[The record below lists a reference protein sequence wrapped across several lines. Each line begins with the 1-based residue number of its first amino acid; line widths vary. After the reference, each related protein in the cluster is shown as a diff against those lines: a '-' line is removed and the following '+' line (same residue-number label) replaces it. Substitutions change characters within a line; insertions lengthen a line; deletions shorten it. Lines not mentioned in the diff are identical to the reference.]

1 MIDRPMVPLVMAV
14 LWYRDIIPGPLA
26 LAFSISDFGGFLWT
40 LSAWKAE
47 EARAGHD
54 AEPIGAGIASDVFG
68 FTSGVIR
75 NARTFHPD
83 GRMVRGTVHSLQP
96 QDAALAK
103 AAEQLA
109 GSAAL
114 MRLGMGVMKTGMP
127 NWLANLVP
135 DAPSIA
141 ARFFSPSEAE
151 VPLQRRPGEDLDLLC
166 TAGHYFGTD
175 YIEPG
180 ETREQALSERGPGL
194 NDSDK
199 RALIEFLKTF

>member
-1 MIDRPMVPLVMAV
+1 MVPLVMAV

-47 EARAGHD
+47 EARAGRD

-141 ARFFSPSEAE
+141 ARFFSPSEVE
-151 VPLQRRPGEDLDLLC
+151 VPLQRRPRG
-166 TAGHYFGTD
+166 G
-175 YIEPG
+175 P
-180 ETREQALSERGPGL
+180 RPALYRGPLFRHGL
-194 NDSDK
+194 YRAGRNQRTGAK
-199 RALIEFLKTF
+199 RTWSWLERQRQACLD